1 MSGKA
6 RIRIRLGISQAR
18 PLMLGTGLT
27 FPLVSGLFLCGE
39 SGIRTLGGLHLNGF
53 QDRTETTIM
62 PGQTGCTPS
71 ALTQD

>member
-1 MSGKA
+1 M
-6 RIRIRLGISQAR
+6 RTRIRLGISQAR
-18 PLMLGTGLT
+18 PLSLGTGLT

-39 SGIRTLGGLHLNGF
+39 CGIRTHGPSQVNGF

-62 PGQTGCTPS
+62 PGQTGCAPS